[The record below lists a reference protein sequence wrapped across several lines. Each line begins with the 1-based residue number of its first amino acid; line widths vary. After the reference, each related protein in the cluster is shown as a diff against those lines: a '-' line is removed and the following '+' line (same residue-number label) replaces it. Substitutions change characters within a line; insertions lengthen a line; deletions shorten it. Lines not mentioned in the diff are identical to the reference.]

1 MRYRLLLT
9 GLMLALGSGC
19 SVLAPVADEPVAVEP
34 RLPPDLPPVPVAE
47 PAPAP
52 EVRPEPRPAP
62 EPEPDPVPVVPAN
75 KVVIVLS
82 SRAPAYEAVALA
94 LAGRLDHPDVYDLS
108 DRSLLAR
115 EAFDAIHA
123 SGATAVVAIGL
134 RAAVQARNFSDVPVV
149 FSQVFNVNG
158 NNLRTDGLRGVSALP
173 PLDAQLAAW
182 LDVSPGMGSVGA
194 IVGPGHDSLMSEARA
209 AAAALGVDFHGEV
222 AESDRETLYLFT
234 RMTAKVDGFWLFP
247 DNRILSA
254 GVLREIFAHAAQQG
268 VQVAVFNDTLLELGA
283 SVSAT
288 TSNDDIANTIVGL
301 LERIYAG
308 DLAALPPVS
317 PLHEVELQIGAAV
330 RRRLQMAEGQPG
342 GVAQ

>member
-19 SVLAPVADEPVAVEP
+19 SLLPPVADEPVAVEP
-34 RLPPDLPPVPVAE
+34 RLPPDPPPVTVAE
-47 PAPAP
+47 PAPAPPAP
-52 EVRPEPRPAP
+52 EVRPEPQP
-62 EPEPDPVPVVPAN
+62 EPEPVPVVPAN

-94 LAGRLDHPDVYDLS
+94 LAERLGHPDLYDLS

-149 FSQVFNVNG
+149 FSQVFNVDG

-182 LDVSPGMGSVGA
+182 LDVSPGLGSLGA

-288 TSNDDIANTIVGL
+288 TSNDDIADTIVGL
-301 LERIYAG
+301 LGKIHAG
-308 DLAALPPVS
+308 DMAALPPVS

-330 RRRLQMAEGQPG
+330 RRRLQMAEGQPEG
-342 GVAQ
+342 AAQ